1 MADTL
6 DIPQPRENH
15 RLFGHETVEEALY
28 EACNA
33 EHLHHSLLLAGPRGI
48 GKATLAFRLARFLLK
63 TESSGLLGLDV
74 PAADG
79 FDMLTDDPVFRQVAV
94 GGHPALRVVERARN
108 PDTGKV
114 ARDITVGDIRSLSE
128 FFRMTTVAGGWR
140 VAIVDPAEA
149 MNQNAANALLKILEE
164 PPDRSLIVLV
174 SHAPGCLLPTIRSRC
189 RVVQMSAP
197 PREAFASALGGFA
210 LSPSD
215 EDLAMLADLASGSVG
230 EAIALLQLDGL
241 SMYRDICELMNR
253 QSGEFDRELD
263 AFGDK
268 LSRNGQDEAFDLFI
282 RLMQRAIGDRI
293 TTAARNGASPH
304 VGGELDRWLDVWEKV
319 RVLLVQAGGLG
330 LDRKHVILNAFLH
343 VSSAAAS
350 AGTR

>member
-1 MADTL
+1 MADSP

-15 RLFGHETVEEALY
+15 RLFGHESVEAALHD
-28 EACNA
+28 AFNA
-33 EHLHHSLLLAGPRGI
+33 GRLHHSLLFAGPRGI

-63 TESSGLLGLDV
+63 SEASGLLGLDA
-74 PAADG
+74 PAANG
-79 FDMLTDDPVFRQVAV
+79 FDMSTDDPVFRQVAA
-94 GGHPALRVVERARN
+94 GGHPALRVVERSRN

-114 ARDITVGDIRSLSE
+114 ARDITVSDIRGLSE

-149 MNQNAANALLKILEE
+149 MNKNAANALLKILEE
-164 PPDRSLIVLV
+164 PPDLSVIVLV
-174 SHAPGCLLPTIRSRC
+174 SHVPGRLLPTIRSRC
-189 RVVQMSAP
+189 HAVQMSAP
-197 PREAFASALGGFA
+197 PREGLASALGGFA
-210 LSPSD
+210 LSPPD
-215 EDLAMLADLASGSVG
+215 EDLAMLAKLASGSVG
-230 EAIALLQLDGL
+230 EAITLLQLDGL
-241 SMYRDICELMNR
+241 SMYRDICELMDR
-253 QSGEFDRELD
+253 RGGGFDRELD

-282 RLMQRAIGDRI
+282 RLMPRAIGDRI
-293 TTAARNGASPH
+293 ATAARNGASPH
-304 VGGELDRWLDVWEKV
+304 IGGELDRWLDVWEKV
-319 RVLLVQAGGLG
+319 RVLLAQAGGLG